1 MGRRKILATADM
13 KAEREKLREEGVTLV
28 FTNGC
33 FDLLHPGH
41 VRYLTEAR
49 GKGQRLVV
57 AVNADETV
65 RKLKGEGRPLVPLDE
80 RMEVLAAL
88 EAVDYVTWF
97 DEETPARIIEALV
110 PDVLVKGGDW
120 TPDRIVGKD
129 VVEAAG
135 GRVLSLP
142 YAPGYSTSSLIER
155 AVRAG
160 ADDALASP
168 KPLPISGEGGPPKST
183 EEAR

>member
-1 MGRRKILATADM
+1 MSKKKIYALEEMKRRRAELRTASQ
-13 KAEREKLREEGVTLV
+13 KLV

-49 GKGQRLVV
+49 ALGDRLVV

-65 RKLKGEGRPLVPLDE
+65 SKLKGRGRPLVPVEE

-88 EAVDYVTWF
+88 RVVDFVVSF
-97 DEETPARIIEALV
+97 AEETPARIIRELV
-110 PDVLVKGGDW
+110 PDILVKGGDW
-120 TPDRIVGKD
+120 PIERIVGRD
-129 VVEAAG
+129 TVESAG

-142 YAPGYSTSSLIER
+142 FARGYSTTSLIDRIVER
-155 AVRAG
+155 
-160 ADDALASP
+160 L
-168 KPLPISGEGGPPKST
+168 GGT
-183 EEAR
+183 